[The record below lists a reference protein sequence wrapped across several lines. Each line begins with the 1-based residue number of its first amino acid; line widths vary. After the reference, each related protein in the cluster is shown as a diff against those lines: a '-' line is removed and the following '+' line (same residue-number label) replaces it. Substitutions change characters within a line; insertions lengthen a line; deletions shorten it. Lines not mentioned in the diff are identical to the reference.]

1 MPGQHLRVDVFS
13 QAPQQRRG
21 ALNVG
26 EQEREGLHAHSV
38 EGRPGGVPASSLR
51 EQLRAALARAGL
63 ADPEVTVD
71 AVAALPRNPQT
82 GKLRRVIP
90 A

>member
-1 MPGQHLRVDVFS
+1 VQVLLE
-13 QAPQQRRG
+13 RG
-21 ALNVG
+21 T
-26 EQEREGLHAHSV
+26 SV
-38 EGRPGGVPASSLR
+38 AGLR

-63 ADPEVTVD
+63 ANPEVTVD